1 MKARPQNDPELVRS
15 EYADESR
22 FLARFSIW
30 EGRDPNPL
38 DVAFDEVV
46 ALAPGRVLEVGCGT
60 GGFAR
65 RLVDAGIDVV
75 AIDQSERMVELSREL
90 GVRAEVGDV
99 QDLPFADDEF
109 DVAVANFM
117 LYHVMDLHGALAE
130 LARVAPAL
138 VATTNGRGH
147 MIEMWQLVGRDR
159 WTETADIFMVE
170 NGREYLSHHF
180 DSVRAI
186 DLPASIGMTA
196 DAMRRY
202 VGNSVAHRHLA
213 DRVPDFEGE
222 RDVTA
227 STAVFVASRAA

>member
-1 MKARPQNDPELVRS
+1 MR
-15 EYADESR
+15 
-22 FLARFSIW
+22 
-30 EGRDPNPL
+30 
-38 DVAFDEVV
+38 
-46 ALAPGRVLEVGCGT
+46 
-60 GGFAR
+60 
-65 RLVDAGIDVV
+65 
-75 AIDQSERMVELSREL
+75 
-90 GVRAEVGDV
+90 
-99 QDLPFADDEF
+99 
-109 DVAVANFM
+109 
-117 LYHVMDLHGALAE
+117 
-130 LARVAPAL
+130 
-138 VATTNGRGH
+138 
-147 MIEMWQLVGRDR
+147 EMWQLVGRDR

-222 RDVTA
+222 REVTA